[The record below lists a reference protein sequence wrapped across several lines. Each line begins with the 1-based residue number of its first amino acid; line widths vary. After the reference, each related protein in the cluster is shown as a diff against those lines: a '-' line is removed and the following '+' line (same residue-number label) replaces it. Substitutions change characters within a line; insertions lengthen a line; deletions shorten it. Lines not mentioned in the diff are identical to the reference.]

1 MKIKAVARLV
11 SEARAL
17 MLLEGGSRQHIAVS
31 SAIYPLDGLP
41 SVDEETILAVLD
53 VPLGDRVDYQINIGP
68 ALPFHDL
75 LEDNLDRD
83 QPAQLTDMLVNVNGE
98 TLRPIYSPL
107 GLLCIREAERK
118 PISDS
123 AKTAAYFVRTV
134 GNDPVVIVK
143 NGFQCIASIR
153 PCTVW
158 AQDNA
163 CEWLRDLARH
173 AARMNHQ
180 LHLLNDQDE
189 RYGSAILEEN
199 DHEPTDD

>member
-1 MKIKAVARLV
+1 MKIKAVARLA
-11 SEARAL
+11 SEAKAL
-17 MLLEGGSRQHIAVS
+17 TLLKDGSRQHIAVA

-41 SVDEETILAVLD
+41 PVDEETILAVLD
-53 VPLGDRVDYQINIGP
+53 VPVGDRVDYQILTGP
-68 ALPFHDL
+68 AAPFHDM
-75 LEDNLDRD
+75 LEDNLDYD
-83 QPAQLTDMLVNVNGE
+83 LPAQLTDMLVSVSGE
-98 TLRPIYSPL
+98 TLRPLYSPL

-134 GNDPVVIVK
+134 GSAPVVIVK
-143 NGFQCIASIR
+143 NGFQCIACIR
-153 PCTVW
+153 PCTAW

-173 AARMNHQ
+173 AARLNHQ
-180 LHLLNDQDE
+180 LHLLDEQDK

-199 DHEPTDD
+199 AHEPIDD

>member
-1 MKIKAVARLV
+1 MKIKAVARLAG
-11 SEARAL
+11 ETHAL
-17 MLLEGGSRQHIAVS
+17 TLLEDGSRQHISVA

-41 SVDEETILAVLD
+41 PVDGETILAVLD

-68 ALPFHDL
+68 ALPFRDM

-83 QPAQLTDMLVNVNGE
+83 QPAQLTDMLVSVNGE
-98 TLRPIYSPL
+98 TLRPLYSPL
-107 GLLCIREAERK
+107 GMVCIREAERK

-143 NGFQCIASIR
+143 NGFQRIASIR
-153 PCTVW
+153 PCTPW

-173 AARMNHQ
+173 AARLNHQ
-180 LHLLNDQDE
+180 LHLLDDQDK
-189 RYGSAILEEN
+189 RYGRAILEEN
-199 DHEPTDD
+199 DHDPTDD